1 MNNQISHDLLYKNGV
16 FSNFQLWL
24 PVISQPLKVQEGVG
38 PFWKPLMSLSYE
50 LDVQG
55 YGITFRVCHAFL
67 KNAILLSISLVGYVI
82 ISAPLYN
89 QRKGPL
95 LLLSFL
101 SDAFP
106 ILANIWIIRILKYYS
121 RQQNKHFGDSWSYL
135 FQVLNLTKKG
145 TEYDIEGGTKP
156 RSNKKERSINQ
167 KCSEFILKVFLTS
180 IVMAVFIAYFVAISR
195 SSNPIGNFQEFDVAN
210 VTNSPLLGSFFVSIC
225 I

>member
-1 MNNQISHDLLYKNGV
+1 MDIYTHMV
-16 FSNFQLWL
+16 QLDML
-24 PVISQPLKVQEGVG
+24 NTDFEKLMCK
-38 PFWKPLMSLSYE
+38 KPAENHL
-50 LDVQG
+50 VN
-55 YGITFRVCHAFL
+55 ITWPINKHFNLNSL
-67 KNAILLSISLVGYVI
+67 KNPLV
-82 ISAPLYN
+82 LFCWYN

-106 ILANIWIIRILKYYS
+106 MLANIWIIRILKYYS

-167 KCSEFILKVFLTS
+167 KCSEFMLKVTLTC

-195 SSNPIGNFQEFDVAN
+195 SSNLIGNFQEFDVAI
-210 VTNSPLLGSFFVSIC
+210 VTNSPLFGKVFSFNRYSIQELHM
-225 I
+225 